1 MYHGPYDTAE
11 SHRSMTLLAVKDL
24 TVSVRSGANTAP
36 IVDGLSFQIAA
47 GRCLGIVGESGSG
60 KSSVALAVMGLLNAQ
75 ALQVGGRVEL
85 GGADL
90 VALSP
95 AQLRARQ
102 GRDIAMIFQDPG
114 SSLNPVQRIGAQIIE
129 SLRAH
134 QKVSRVE
141 AAQRAVEALTRV
153 GMPDPKGMMRRYPHQ
168 LSGGQRQRVMIAMA
182 VILKP
187 RLLVADEPTTALDLT
202 IQAQILVLLKD
213 LVRET
218 GMALLLISHDLG
230 VVAEMA
236 DDVIVLY
243 AGRAVETG
251 PVAQVLDAPR
261 HPYTL
266 GLMAARPDMD
276 HPQSR
281 LAPIPGTPP
290 RLWQRAAGCAF
301 HPRCARASAACS
313 ASAPPDVAVGPGQI
327 AACFHTGAQGAL
339 QVPA

>member
-1 MYHGPYDTAE
+1 
-11 SHRSMTLLAVKDL
+11 MTLLAVKDL
-24 TVSVRSGANTAP
+24 TVSVKTRAGTAP
-36 IVDGLSFQIAA
+36 IVDGLSFQIDA

-60 KSSVALAVMGLLNAQ
+60 KSSVALAVMGLLNAG

-85 GGADL
+85 DGTDL

-102 GRDIAMIFQDPG
+102 GCDIAMIFQDPG

-134 QKVSRVE
+134 QRISLPE
-141 AAQRAVEALTRV
+141 ATRRAIEALARV
-153 GMPDPKGMMRRYPHQ
+153 GMPDPKGMMQRYPHQ

-202 IQAQILVLLKD
+202 IQAQILLLLKE
-213 LVRET
+213 LVAET

-236 DDVIVLY
+236 DDLIVLY

-251 PVAQVLDAPR
+251 PVRQVLDAPR
-261 HPYTL
+261 HPYTI

-276 HPQSR
+276 HPQAR
-281 LAPIPGTPP
+281 LVPIPGTPP
-290 RLWQRAAGCAF
+290 RLWQRPTGCAF
-301 HPRCARASAACS
+301 HPRCARATEACRTS
-313 ASAPPDVAVGPGQI
+313 VPPDIVVGPDQI
-327 AACFHTGAQGAL
+327 ATCFRTDATQAQ

>member
-1 MYHGPYDTAE
+1 
-11 SHRSMTLLAVKDL
+11 MTLLAVKDL
-24 TVSVRSGANTAP
+24 TVSVKAGASTAP

-60 KSSVALAVMGLLNAQ
+60 KSSVALAVMGLLNGE

-85 GGADL
+85 DGTDL
-90 VALSP
+90 VSLSP
-95 AQLRARQ
+95 AQLRVRQ

-114 SSLNPVQRIGAQIIE
+114 SSLNPVQRVGTQIVE

-134 QKVSRVE
+134 QKISGSE
-141 AAQRAVEALTRV
+141 ATRRAIEALARV
-153 GMPDPKGMMRRYPHQ
+153 GMPDPKGMLRRYPHQ

-236 DDVIVLY
+236 DDLIVLY

-261 HPYTL
+261 HPYTI

-276 HPQSR
+276 QPQVR
-281 LAPIPGTPP
+281 LVPIPGTPP
-290 RLWQRAAGCAF
+290 RLWQRPSGCAF
-301 HPRCARASAACS
+301 HPRCSRATDLCT
-313 ASAPPDVAVGPGQI
+313 ASPPPDMAVGPGQL
-327 AACFHTGAQGAL
+327 AACFHTDAQAAA
-339 QVPA
+339 QVPG

>member
-1 MYHGPYDTAE
+1 
-11 SHRSMTLLAVKDL
+11 MTLLAVKDL
-24 TVSVRSGANTAP
+24 TVSVKAGATTAP
-36 IVDGLSFQIAA
+36 IVDGLSFQIGA

-60 KSSVALAVMGLLNAQ
+60 KSSVALAVMGLLNAE

-85 GGADL
+85 DGVDL
-90 VALSP
+90 VSLSP

-134 QKVSRVE
+134 QKIGLPE
-141 AAQRAVEALTRV
+141 ATRRAIESLARV
-153 GMPDPKGMMRRYPHQ
+153 GMPDPKGMMQRYPHQ
-168 LSGGQRQRVMIAMA
+168 VSGGQRQRVMIAMA

-213 LVRET
+213 LVAET

-236 DDVIVLY
+236 DDLIVLY

-251 PVAQVLDAPR
+251 PVALVLEAPR
-261 HPYTL
+261 HPYTI

-276 HPQSR
+276 QPQAQ
-281 LAPIPGTPP
+281 LVPIPGTPP
-290 RLWQRAAGCAF
+290 RLWQRPSGCAF
-301 HPRCARASAACS
+301 HPRCALATEACRT
-313 ASAPPDVAVGPGQI
+313 SAPPDVVVGPDQT
-327 AACFHTGAQGAL
+327 ATCFRTDATQSQ
-339 QVPA
+339 QVSA